1 MSQTMAS
8 KTSPDTPQSQNSDPK
23 KHTVSTRAGPVSYRD
38 EGSGVPIVLL
48 HAILHTSYDFDSII
62 PGLLSAHH
70 RIIAPD
76 WPWHGP
82 SPGLPPPA
90 VPSAVL
96 FADILEDIVAA
107 LALEPAIFIGNS
119 VGGFAACRLA
129 ITHPSQVRG
138 LILVNTGGFP
148 DINFFTR
155 IFCRALGVPL
165 IARWVLP
172 TFVRQYMSAQTAADE
187 VITKEVAARAGTV
200 EGSTVAAAMWK
211 SFLEPGHDLRKRAG
225 EIKAPTLIVWGVLDP
240 VIPVGIG
247 RTAHRIISGSQ
258 LEELQTGHV
267 VFSSKPQEFLGLVLP
282 FIEAILVEGRRA
294 PTGVE

>member
-1 MSQTMAS
+1 MAS
-8 KTSPDTPQSQNSDPK
+8 KTSPDAPQSPSPDPT

-48 HAILHTSYDFDSII
+48 HAILHTSHDYDSII

-76 WPWHGP
+76 WPWHGT

-90 VPSAVL
+90 FPTAVL
-96 FADILEDIVAA
+96 FADILEDIVTA
-107 LALEPAIFIGNS
+107 LALPPAIFIGNS

-148 DINFFTR
+148 HINFFSRT
-155 IFCRALGVPL
+155 FCRALGVPL

-172 TFVRQYMSAQTAADE
+172 VFVRQYMSAQTPADE
-187 VITKEVAARAGTV
+187 VIAKEVAARARDV
-200 EGSTVAAAMWK
+200 AGSTVAAAMWK

-225 EIKAPTLIVWGVLDP
+225 EIKAPTLIVWGALDP
-240 VIPVGIG
+240 VVPVGVG
-247 RTAHRIISGSQ
+247 RATHQSIAGSR
-258 LEELQTGHV
+258 LEELETGHV
-267 VFSSKPQEFLGLVLP
+267 VFSSKPEEFLGLVEP
-282 FIEAILVEGRRA
+282 FIEAVLAEGGGGPVSSDA
-294 PTGVE
+294 E